1 MKNTFGNNVS
11 ITIFGESHGVAIGA
25 VLDGI
30 SPGIEINEEY
40 ISKKLAERRPT
51 GDYSTPRKER
61 DAYEIVS
68 GVFGG
73 YTTGTPICILIRNEN
88 TNSGDYESIKE
99 TPRPSHAD
107 YAATLKYHGFQD
119 YRGGGHFSG
128 RITAGL
134 VAAGAIL
141 EYALMK
147 KGVKI
152 LTHIKELHGIA
163 DRDFEDYEKDASI
176 LSESVFPALSD
187 ASKEKMIK
195 EILSAKK
202 EGDSVGGILE
212 TAIIGMP
219 GGVGEPYF
227 DSVES
232 ILSHALFSIPAVKGV
247 EFGDGFKLATLYGS
261 EANDPFAFEGD
272 YNQVK
277 TKTNRNGGINGGIT
291 NSMPVTFRCVIKPT
305 PSIAK
310 EQESVNLKTGE
321 GVRLNINGRHD
332 PAIIH
337 RAMPVVDATVAI
349 ALADLLVGRFGTD
362 YLKNDN

>member
-11 ITIFGESHGVAIGA
+11 ITLFGESNGAAIGA

-30 SPGIEINEEY
+30 APGIEINEDY
-40 ISKKLAERRPT
+40 INKKLGERKPS

-73 YTTGTPICILIRNEN
+73 YTTGTPICIIIRNEN
-88 TNSGDYESIKE
+88 TKSGDYESLKY

-107 YAATLKYHGFQD
+107 YTANLKYHGYQD

-128 RITAGL
+128 RITAAL
-134 VAAGAIL
+134 VAAGAII
-141 EYALMK
+141 EYALSK
-147 KGVKI
+147 KGIKI

-163 DRDFEDYEKDASI
+163 DRDFENYELDAKI
-176 LSESVFPALSD
+176 LSESAFPALSES
-187 ASKEKMIK
+187 AKEDMIR
-195 EILSAKK
+195 EILSAKAD
-202 EGDSVGGILE
+202 GDSVGGILE
-212 TAIIGMP
+212 SAVIGMP

-232 ILSHALFSIPAVKGV
+232 VLSHALFSVPAVKGV
-247 EFGDGFKLATLYGS
+247 EFGDGFKMASLLGS
-261 EANDPFAFEGD
+261 EANDAFEFD
-272 YNQVK
+272 KDNETIK

-291 NSMPVTFRCVIKPT
+291 NGMPITVRCAIKPT
-305 PSIAK
+305 PSIFK
-310 EQESVNLKTGE
+310 EQESVNLKTNE
-321 GVRLNINGRHD
+321 NVNFKINGRHD

-337 RAMPVVDATVAI
+337 RAKPVVDATIAI
-349 ALADLLVGRFGTD
+349 ALCDLLVGRFGTD
-362 YLKNDN
+362 YLKCDN